1 MTMSSPQS
9 PASVDDCAD
18 DDESWWIY
26 FRAEGPDGKPASARE
41 ELAVSQ
47 PRKERP
53 VGEANSQRC
62 PAWEREKSSR
72 VAGVAAGRPRAAP
85 GERAARRLVK
95 SLADARAAL
104 VDALQRRAPPRRGAP
119 REASKRL
126 ACA

>member
-9 PASVDDCAD
+9 PASVDDCVD

-41 ELAVSQ
+41 ELAASQ

-53 VGEANSQRC
+53 VGEANSQCC

-72 VAGVAAGRPRAAP
+72 VAGFRSECEAFGMRKLSTERPSNVGGVSMPANASHV
-85 GERAARRLVK
+85 GAR
-95 SLADARAAL
+95 ST
-104 VDALQRRAPPRRGAP
+104 
-119 REASKRL
+119 
-126 ACA
+126 